1 MKRLCSLTG
10 FTLLSAVCS
19 GAPAASEFVGSWVNV
34 QRAKDTVIIDR
45 DGTAFVFKE
54 TCPSVF
60 DGKMHTDAFPA
71 SVKDGQMTVTV
82 GGFPVRFTVDKA
94 SGNLSTADGRRYARR
109 G

>member
-1 MKRLCSLTG
+1 MKQV
-10 FTLLSAVCS
+10 FTFVGLGVLAAACS
-19 GAPAASEFVGSWVNV
+19 GAPAGSEFVGSWVNV

-54 TCPSVF
+54 TSPSIF
-60 DGKMHTDAFPA
+60 DGKMHTDTFPA
-71 SVKDGQMTVTV
+71 SLKDGQLAVTV
-82 GGFPVRFTVDKA
+82 GGFPVRFTVDKT